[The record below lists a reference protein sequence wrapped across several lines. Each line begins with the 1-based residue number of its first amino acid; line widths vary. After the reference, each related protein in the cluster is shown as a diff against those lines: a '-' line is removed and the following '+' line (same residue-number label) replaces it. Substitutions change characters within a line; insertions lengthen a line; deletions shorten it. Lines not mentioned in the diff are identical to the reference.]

1 MFCKRAYSAGAC
13 DAPLVKGGGAGGRWR
28 RKFFAEGRA
37 SRNFETI
44 PIPDLGGAH
53 FGGGARDCGLA
64 KIFVANMIDRLQGIS
79 MPKCSAFSA
88 TGFEQICARR
98 RAGVENYIKS
108 PHRAN
113 MPKTVRSKCPA
124 GVGYRYY
131 NILSINSRKSAYFT
145 FESLNSS

>member
-1 MFCKRAYSAGAC
+1 MA
-13 DAPLVKGGGAGGRWR
+13 
-28 RKFFAEGRA
+28 RKFCCGDVGKSGFCIDTT

-108 PHRAN
+108 PHRGS
-113 MPKTVRSKCPA
+113 V
-124 GVGYRYY
+124 
-131 NILSINSRKSAYFT
+131 
-145 FESLNSS
+145 

>member
-1 MFCKRAYSAGAC
+1 M
-13 DAPLVKGGGAGGRWR
+13 KGCGAGGRWR
-28 RKFFAEGRA
+28 PTFFAEGRA

-64 KIFVANMIDRLQGIS
+64 KIFVANMIDRLQGMS

-113 MPKTVRSKCPA
+113 MLKTVRSKCPA

-131 NILSINSRKSAYFT
+131 NILSIKRCKKCIFYIET
-145 FESLNSS
+145 LNSS